1 MVTSEEQ
8 GKITTV
14 ENKLKM
20 YARLEAQIAYVG
32 HYPTPD
38 AQKELFHQLAE
49 IRLHMGESAQLMI
62 REYYRT
68 TDIDMIK
75 TLIPL
80 ITVEMNKLHKKKD
93 KLVPEEAFG
102 GVFQPVMNLFKPFKP
117 IVILTVWILLSVVIG
132 IGVMLNTDPLTKWNI
147 ALLFLSILF
156 SFSIGAAVVSLYL
169 EKSLRKLTTLNWIAT
184 LSLLCAP
191 LLGIVLFQYSYAI
204 LPIQI
209 IALIVYAKMNKPTN
223 IITFK

>member
-8 GKITTV
+8 GKITSV

-75 TLIPL
+75 MLIPL
-80 ITVEMNKLHKKKD
+80 ITVEMNKLNKKKD

-117 IVILTVWILLSVVIG
+117 IVILMIWILLSVVISF
-132 IGVMLNTDPLTKWNI
+132 GVWLNANSPMKWNTTFC
-147 ALLFLSILF
+147 AVSILF
-156 SFSIGAAVVSLYL
+156 SIVIVVAVILEYREQKIGMLKAGNCIV
-169 EKSLRKLTTLNWIAT
+169 I
-184 LSLLCAP
+184 SLLIFAP
-191 LLGIVLFQYSYAI
+191 LLAIVLFQYSYAI